1 MQEKLGK
8 ELEYVENGNL
18 KKFQYELQKIKI
30 RIAKIGEDETEIIKE
45 GVQSHRVLDPDGQ
58 NAQERL

>member
-30 RIAKIGEDETEIIKE
+30 RIVKIGEDETEIIKE
-45 GVQSHRVLDPDGQ
+45 GAQSHRVLDPDGQ
-58 NAQERL
+58 NAQE